1 MNQEDN
7 ILLAKW
13 LEGRLDPS
21 EIDDLTK
28 GVDLSAIDKDLDLL
42 ADLQLNTNPIDKQWK
57 AFNEKINALKL
68 ELS

>member
-21 EIDDLTK
+21 EIDDLSK
-28 GVDLSAIDKDLDLL
+28 VVDLSALDKDLDLL
-42 ADLQLNTNPIDKQWK
+42 ADLQLNTNSSDVQWK
-57 AFNEKINALKL
+57 AFNKKIKALKL
-68 ELS
+68 AHS

>member
-21 EIDDLTK
+21 EIDDLSK
-28 GVDLSAIDKDLDLL
+28 GVDLSALDKDLVLM

-68 ELS
+68 EFS

>member
-21 EIDDLTK
+21 EIDDLSK
-28 GVDLSAIDKDLDLL
+28 GVDLSALDKDLVLM

-57 AFNEKINALKL
+57 VFNEKINALKL
-68 ELS
+68 EFS

>member
-21 EIDDLTK
+21 EIDDLSK
-28 GVDLSAIDKDLDLL
+28 SVDLSALDKDLDLL
-42 ADLQLNTNPIDKQWK
+42 ADLQLNTNSPDVQWK
-57 AFNEKINALKL
+57 AFNKKIKALKL
-68 ELS
+68 AHT

>member
-21 EIDDLTK
+21 EIDDLSK
-28 GVDLSAIDKDLDLL
+28 GVDLPALDKDLDLL
-42 ADLQLNTNPIDKQWK
+42 ADLQLNTNSSDVQWK
-57 AFNEKINALKL
+57 AFNKKIKALKL
-68 ELS
+68 AHS

>member
-21 EIDDLTK
+21 EIDDLSK
-28 GVDLSAIDKDLDLL
+28 GVDLSALDKDLVLM
-42 ADLQLNTNPIDKQWK
+42 ADLQLNTNPIDEQWK

-68 ELS
+68 EFS